1 MPSRSTAFNQR
12 SKLTLGNGTRK
23 RSQLFPHLKVGLRHA
38 GNPTGASEAV
48 SLLEFYL
55 TMTSIKL
62 ANMFSSVVG
71 QLAACI
77 ATSDSCGQNA

>member
-1 MPSRSTAFNQR
+1 MPSRSTAFYQR

-62 ANMFSSVVG
+62 ANIFHVG
-71 QLAACI
+71 RWSARRVHRHQ
-77 ATSDSCGQNA
+77 